1 MMRGAA
7 DQPVVE
13 DGVDKEKKKKNRRS
27 SRRSNR
33 NSSVSASGS
42 GTHMCLVK

>member
-13 DGVDKEKKKKNRRS
+13 DGVDKEKKKKSRRS
-27 SRRSNR
+27 NRRSNR
-33 NSSVSASGS
+33 NSSGL
-42 GTHMCLVK
+42 GIHLCLVE